1 MGTHLMSCESNQSTE
16 HDYNDLARAF
26 LECGYV
32 ATAIPPS
39 GALIADLLRAL
50 EAVVMEEGAMPA
62 PEQAN
67 DL

>member
-1 MGTHLMSCESNQSTE
+1 MSCESNQSTE
-16 HDYNDLARAF
+16 HDYSDLARAF

-39 GALIADLLRAL
+39 GALIADLLCAL
-50 EAVVMEEGAMPA
+50 EAAVMEEEAMPA